1 MADRV
6 LEWMLYIGS
15 EYMLDRIVEW
25 SLMGV
30 IGSENMLDR
39 IVEWSLMGVTREIY
53 RNGEGKKNYKKKIK

>member
-25 SLMGV
+25 SLMG
-30 IGSENMLDR
+30 GHSR
-39 IVEWSLMGVTREIY
+39 KIY
-53 RNGEGKKNYKKKIK
+53 RNGEGKEIYKKKIK